1 MITVLNDSEVVLGIT
16 GGIAVYKAAELVR
29 LLVSEGARVHV
40 IMTDAACRF
49 VTPLTFQ
56 TLSGNPVATE
66 LFSLVEESSIG
77 HIALADRA
85 RVMVI
90 APATANT
97 IGKISAGIADD
108 ILSTVISATRA
119 PVLLC
124 PAMNVHMWENPI
136 VQANI
141 QRLRSL
147 GYRFAEPGAGFLACG
162 YEGKGRMAEPAD
174 ILEDIRRILTPQD
187 LQGLKFLV
195 TAGPTLEPLDPVRFI
210 SNRSSGK
217 MGYALALAACR
228 RGAEVT
234 LVTGPTALP
243 VPRGADA
250 VAVETAA
257 DMQKAVAHRFE
268 RVDVVIKAAAVSDYA
283 PREPALHKIKK
294 DKSGPLSLEL
304 TATQDILA
312 RLGSA
317 KKHQI
322 LVGFAAETQDL
333 LPNARRKM
341 EEKNLDIIVAND
353 VTAPGSGFQHDTN
366 QVKILRRDGSVEDLP
381 LMPKDEVAH
390 RVLDH
395 VLQIRK
401 V

>member
-1 MITVLNDSEVVLGIT
+1 MINVLNDSEVVLGIT

-40 IMTDAACRF
+40 VMTAAACRF

-108 ILSTVISATRA
+108 LLSTVISATRA
-119 PVLLC
+119 QVLLC

-257 DMQKAVAHRFE
+257 DMQKAVADRFE
-268 RVDVVIKAAAVSDYA
+268 RVDVVIKAAAVADYA

-294 DKSGPLSLEL
+294 DKSGSLSLEL

>member
-1 MITVLNDSEVVLGIT
+1 MLNDSEVVLGIT

>member
-1 MITVLNDSEVVLGIT
+1 MLNDSEVVLGIT
-16 GGIAVYKAAELVR
+16 GGIAAYKAAELVR

-40 IMTDAACRF
+40 VMTAAACRF

-108 ILSTVISATRA
+108 LLSTVISATRA
-119 PVLLC
+119 QVLLC

-257 DMQKAVAHRFE
+257 DMQKAVADRFD
-268 RVDVVIKAAAVSDYA
+268 RVDVVIKAAAVADYA

-294 DKSGPLSLEL
+294 NKSGSLSLEL

>member
-1 MITVLNDSEVVLGIT
+1 MINVLNDSEVVLGIT
-16 GGIAVYKAAELVR
+16 GGIAAYKAAELVR

-40 IMTDAACRF
+40 VMTAAACRF

-108 ILSTVISATRA
+108 LLSTVISATRA
-119 PVLLC
+119 QVLLC

-257 DMQKAVAHRFE
+257 DMQKAVADRFD
-268 RVDVVIKAAAVSDYA
+268 RVDVVIKAAAVADYA

-294 DKSGPLSLEL
+294 NKSGSLSLEL